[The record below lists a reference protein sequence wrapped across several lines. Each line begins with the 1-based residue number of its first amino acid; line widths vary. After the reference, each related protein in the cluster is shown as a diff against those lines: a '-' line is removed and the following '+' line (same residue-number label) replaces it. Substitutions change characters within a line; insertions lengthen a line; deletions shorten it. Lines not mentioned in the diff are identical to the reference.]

1 MRWLVVLFFFIFATC
16 QSFSYR
22 IEEPELLL
30 EIDIKN
36 KKQEIKKPEISK
48 IKISDMISHQNQ
60 TT

>member
-1 MRWLVVLFFFIFATC
+1 MRWLVVLFFYATC